1 MTAEAS
7 VAIVGIGE
15 TEFVRRSDRSVGELA
30 VAAVRA
36 AIADAGLTP
45 DQVDGIVSVYGEPAP
60 DDITSSIGMQRRFTG
75 TAGYVPGAAALSAAV
90 TAKLALD
97 AGLADYVVVYMGY
110 GASRPGG
117 PYTFH
122 AKDPIKASYEMP
134 FGFYGQP
141 VYFAA
146 WQQRYCHD
154 YNVKPDELAGV
165 SMAARTWARLTPGAQ
180 ETRPLTYADYLASPM
195 ISSPLRKADC
205 CLLTDGAAAY
215 ILTSVARARDL
226 PRPPVLLTG
235 YGLASMDTTM
245 HNIFTQKADF
255 LELGSRLSGPRAYA
269 SAGITPA
276 DIDVAMV
283 YDCFSTSLVLQME
296 DLGLCPRGE
305 GFAFFNEG
313 HASPGGSLP
322 VNTHGGHLSYAY
334 LPGVVH
340 IAEAVKQLRGTRGA
354 AQVPGAEVA
363 LVSAL
368 GGNDHASLVLTKDR

>member
-15 TEFVRRSDRSVGELA
+15 TEFVRRSDRSVGELT
-30 VAAVRA
+30 VEAVRA
-36 AIADAGLTP
+36 AIADAGLVP
-45 DQVDGIVSVYGEPAP
+45 EQVDGIVSVYGEPAP
-60 DDITSSIGMQRRFTG
+60 DDITSSIGMLRRFTG

-90 TAKLALD
+90 TAKLAID

-110 GASRPGG
+110 GSSRPGG

-154 YNVKPDELAGV
+154 YNVKPDDLAGV
-165 SMAARTWARLTPGAQ
+165 SMAARKWAQLTPGAQ
-180 ETRPLTYADYLASPM
+180 ETRRLTFEDYLQSPM
-195 ISSPLRKADC
+195 ISTPLRKADC

-215 ILTSVARARDL
+215 ILTSAERARDL
-226 PRPPVLLTG
+226 PNPPVMLSG

-269 SAGITPA
+269 SAGITVA

-305 GFAFFNEG
+305 GFAFASEG
-313 HASPGGSLP
+313 HTSPGGSLP

-340 IAEAVKQLRGTRGA
+340 IAEAVKQIRAVRGA
-354 AQVPGAEVA
+354 AQVPDAEVA

>member
-15 TEFVRRSDRSVGELA
+15 TEFVRRSDRSVGELT
-30 VAAVRA
+30 VEAVRA
-36 AIADAGLTP
+36 AIADAGLVP
-45 DQVDGIVSVYGEPAP
+45 EQVDGIVSVYGEPAP
-60 DDITSSIGMQRRFTG
+60 DDITSSIGMLRRFTG

-90 TAKLALD
+90 TAKLAID

-110 GASRPGG
+110 GSSRPGG

-154 YNVKPDELAGV
+154 YNVKPDDLAGV
-165 SMAARTWARLTPGAQ
+165 SMAARKWAQLTPGAQ
-180 ETRPLTYADYLASPM
+180 ETRRLTFEDYLQSPM
-195 ISSPLRKADC
+195 ISTPLRKADC

-215 ILTSVARARDL
+215 ILTSAERARDL
-226 PRPPVLLTG
+226 PNPPVMLSG

-269 SAGITPA
+269 SAGITVA

-305 GFAFFNEG
+305 GFAFASDG
-313 HASPGGSLP
+313 HTSPGGSLP

-340 IAEAVKQLRGTRGA
+340 IAEAVKQIRAVRGA
-354 AQVPGAEVA
+354 AQVPDAEVA

>member
-1 MTAEAS
+1 MTAGAS

-15 TEFVRRSDRSVGELA
+15 TEFVRRSDTSVGELA
-30 VAAVRA
+30 VHAVRA

-45 DQVDGIVSVYGEPAP
+45 DQVDGIVPVTGDPPA
-60 DDITSSIGMQRRFTG
+60 DDVASSIGMRRRFTG
-75 TAGYVPGAAALSAAV
+75 TAGYVPGAGALSAAV
-90 TAKLALD
+90 TAGLAID
-97 AGLADYVVVYMGY
+97 AGLADYVVVYLGY
-110 GASRPGG
+110 GSSRPGG
-117 PYTFH
+117 PYTYH
-122 AKDPIKASYEMP
+122 AKDPVKASFEMP

-165 SMAARTWARLTPGAQ
+165 SMAARRWAQLTPGAQ
-180 ETRPLTYADYLASPM
+180 ETRPLTLSDYLESPM
-195 ISSPLRKADC
+195 IASPLRKADC

-215 ILTSVARARDL
+215 VLTSVPRARDL
-226 PRPPVLLTG
+226 PHPPALLSGT
-235 YGLASMDTTM
+235 GLASMDVTM
-245 HNIFTQKADF
+245 HDVFTQQADF
-255 LELGSRLSGPRAYA
+255 LELGSRLSGPLAYA
-269 SAGITPA
+269 SAGITPP
-276 DIDVAMV
+276 DIDVALV

-305 GFAFFNEG
+305 GFAFANDG
-313 HASPGGSLP
+313 HTSPGGSLP

-340 IAEAVKQLRGTRGA
+340 ITEAVKQIRGVRGA

-368 GGNDHASLVLTKDR
+368 GGNDHASLVITKDR

>member
-30 VAAVRA
+30 VEAVRA
-36 AIADAGLTP
+36 AIADAGLAP
-45 DQVDGIVSVYGEPAP
+45 AQVDGIVSVYGEPAP
-60 DDITSSIGMQRRFTG
+60 DDITSSIGMLRRFTG

-90 TAKLALD
+90 TAKLAID

-110 GASRPGG
+110 GSSRPGG

-165 SMAARTWARLTPGAQ
+165 SMAARKWARLTPGAQ
-180 ETRPLTYADYLASPM
+180 ETRPLTLEDYLQSPM
-195 ISSPLRKADC
+195 ISTPLRKADC

-215 ILTSVARARDL
+215 ILTSAERARDL
-226 PRPPVLLTG
+226 PNPPVLLSG

-269 SAGITPA
+269 CAGITVA

-305 GFAFFNEG
+305 GFAFANEG
-313 HASPGGSLP
+313 HTSPGGSLP

-340 IAEAVKQLRGTRGA
+340 IAEAVKQIRGVRGD
-354 AQVPGAEVA
+354 AQVPDAEVA